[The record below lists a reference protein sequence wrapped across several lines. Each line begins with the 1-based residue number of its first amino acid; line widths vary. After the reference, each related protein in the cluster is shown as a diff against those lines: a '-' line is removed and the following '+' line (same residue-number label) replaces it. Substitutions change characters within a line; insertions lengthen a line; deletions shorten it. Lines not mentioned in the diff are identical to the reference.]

1 MQNHNDTLRVLHTV
15 YNNTL
20 TPMEPVILPEITT
33 PLYPHQ
39 STLIQGML
47 QYRKRMTEGMQL
59 DDHELKSKIGF
70 VGNPAGSGKTLS
82 VLGYLLS
89 DTDYY
94 ATTELTPNSSPYFYS
109 QKITYPQNTA
119 NLIIVPSH
127 LFGHWQDEIKNH
139 TTISYVAI
147 ETKGKLKN
155 DMVQTILSSTFVL
168 TTNKCFRAV
177 QEYATRNN
185 ITWNNV
191 CIDEPLFIQ
200 LKSSDPKLEFQFMWL
215 ITYQWPSLLFRASLK
230 KSQLLFLREPM
241 HTDLEEMLLD
251 NTTEDIRLYP
261 CQYMK
266 QYTEYN
272 HSHRGHLLLRCSNEH
287 IRRSICI
294 SAPKNTIIQCKSTT
308 TLQTLSSIY
317 LARNTSISATN
328 VPHLFQALTIES
340 HTNADYMAAYP
351 EKNEIIQR
359 KLAENECGICL
370 DQCIYPTM
378 LTCCHHVYCGKCIL
392 QNTIIQYKCPTC
404 RTPLDVSR
412 MKCLSIF
419 GSNTMQSKKD
429 ACISVLRS
437 HPTCVVYISFDKI
450 YYDLLNDMRN
460 ANIHAELLTS
470 FSLRKTVKSLK
481 EGGIHVLFVSKIEL
495 IRGLSL
501 PVSCLLFYHEL
512 PFFEQKQAL
521 INMVTPQPKSTPLE
535 IIHLY
540 SEVQV

>member
-1 MQNHNDTLRVLHTV
+1 MQNHNDTMRVLHTI
-15 YNNTL
+15 YNNTIA
-20 TPMEPVILPEITT
+20 PMDPITVPEITT

-47 QYRKRMTEGMQL
+47 AYRKRMTQGMQL

-70 VGNPAGSGKTLS
+70 VGDPSGSGKTLS
-82 VLGYLLS
+82 VLGYLVS

-94 ATTELTPNSSPYFYS
+94 ATTELTHNSSPYFYS
-109 QKITYPQNTA
+109 QKVTYPQNTV
-119 NLIIVPSH
+119 NLIIVPTH

-147 ETKGKLKN
+147 DTKGKLKN

-177 QEYATRNN
+177 QEYATRNH

-200 LKSSDPKLEFQFMWL
+200 MKSSDPKLEFQFLWL

-230 KSQLLFLREPM
+230 KSPLLFLREPM
-241 HTDLEEMLLD
+241 HVDLEEMLLD

-261 CQYMK
+261 CQYIK
-266 QYTEYN
+266 QFTEYN
-272 HSHRGHLLLRCSNEH
+272 HSHRGHLLLRCSNDH
-287 IRRSICI
+287 VSKSIAV

-328 VPHLFQALTIES
+328 VPHLFQALNIES
-340 HTNADYMAAYP
+340 HTNADYIASYP
-351 EKNEIIQR
+351 KKNEIILR
-359 KLAENECGICL
+359 KLEENECGICFET
-370 DQCIYPTM
+370 CTYPTM

-392 QNTIIQYKCPTC
+392 QNTIIQYRCPMC
-404 RTPLDVSR
+404 RAALDVSQ
-412 MKCLSIF
+412 MKCLSSF
-419 GSNTMQSKKD
+419 GLNSMQTKKE
-429 ACISVLRS
+429 ACINVLRS
-437 HPTCVVYISFDKI
+437 HPMCVVYISFDKI
-450 YYDLLNDMRN
+450 YYDLLNDMKN
-460 ANIHAELLTS
+460 AHINAELLTS
-470 FSLRKTVKSLK
+470 FSLRKTIKSLK
-481 EGGIHVLFVSKIEL
+481 EGDINVLFVSKIEL

-521 INMVTPQPKSTPLE
+521 INMTLQPHQKPLE
-535 IIHLY
+535 IVHLY